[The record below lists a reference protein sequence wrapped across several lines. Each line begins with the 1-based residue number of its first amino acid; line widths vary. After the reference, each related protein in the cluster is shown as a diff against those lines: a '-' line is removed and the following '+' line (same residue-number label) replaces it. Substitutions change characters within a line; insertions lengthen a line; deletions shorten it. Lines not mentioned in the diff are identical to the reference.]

1 MVKYQLVGICR
12 HHSHH
17 VHPVD
22 LLLLL
27 SLVQSSSTFKSVP
40 ETWLPLCLPK
50 FNSDGYLYVYISF
63 LVPQYPSRASD
74 LCLLIVSNDSQS
86 FQELRL
92 KRQRLVEQMQYS
104 GALFLLQ
111 DQLRRKNIAASS
123 SSSAASEFGMRYYLY
138 KSKKYSQYIESSS
151 SNDGDDGNGVGD
163 GSTERV
169 EYLKSIMGVRDLLTN
184 GSLQQNEKNKNGGD
198 LVFVSNE
205 RISVLGWIDSAASS
219 SSFNNSGGSSLFEVY
234 CVFGPLV
241 TKGNAVHSVNK
252 LLKWIKKEEENLFIT
267 NAPTMKVT

>member
-1 MVKYQLVGICR
+1 
-12 HHSHH
+12 
-17 VHPVD
+17 
-22 LLLLL
+22 
-27 SLVQSSSTFKSVP
+27 
-40 ETWLPLCLPK
+40 
-50 FNSDGYLYVYISF
+50 
-63 LVPQYPSRASD
+63 
-74 LCLLIVSNDSQS
+74 
-86 FQELRL
+86 
-92 KRQRLVEQMQYS
+92 MQYS

-111 DQLRRKNIAASS
+111 DQLRRKNIRTTSASS
-123 SSSAASEFGMRYYLY
+123 QSSSAASEFGMRYYLY

-205 RISVLGWIDSAASS
+205 RLSVLGWIDSATATTTATAS
-219 SSFNNSGGSSLFEVY
+219 FNSGGSSLFEVY